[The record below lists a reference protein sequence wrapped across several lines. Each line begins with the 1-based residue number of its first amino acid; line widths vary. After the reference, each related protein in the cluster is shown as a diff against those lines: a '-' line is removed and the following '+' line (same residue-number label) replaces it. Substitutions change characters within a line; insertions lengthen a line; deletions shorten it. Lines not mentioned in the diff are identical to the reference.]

1 MLNLPEPKPTASAAG
16 QATPTAADRDTIRRL
31 FAALDEVAAEKPTAV
46 RVDDPAIPSFKDG
59 PRVGDTPPV
68 DQPGRAAMSSK
79 ATDASVM
86 MIAGGFLSLCL
97 GGAVSAV
104 LYFSGTAN
112 ETVILYMAAG
122 PPVTFLALKG
132 LVKGVKRAAVPD
144 VHINNYNGPVRQE
157 HRTTNSR
164 SIWTKNINEQ

>member
-1 MLNLPEPKPTASAAG
+1 MNHLPEPTPTAPAAG
-16 QATPTAADRDTIRRL
+16 QATNPLADSVIKAA
-31 FAALDEVAAEKPTAV
+31 
-46 RVDDPAIPSFKDG
+46 VDDALQKTFHRDDIPI
-59 PRVGDTPPV
+59 PLVGTAPPV
-68 DQPGRAAMSSK
+68 DQPGRPPMSPK

-112 ETVILYMAAG
+112 ETVVLYMAAG
-122 PPVTFLALKG
+122 PPVTFLALKA

-144 VHINNYNGPVRQE
+144 VHNHVHNGPAYHE
-157 HRTTNSR
+157 HHADNRR
-164 SIWTKNINEQ
+164 SLTSKTINKF